1 MRTIAIANQ
10 KGGVGKSTTAINLS
24 AGLAYCGNKV
34 LLLDIDPQGHST
46 KGLNISTENQYTISD
61 ILCDESLLAKEAIQ
75 KTYIEN
81 LDILPSDLSL
91 AVAEMKLSTVG
102 AKEFKLRKKISS
114 LVYDYIII
122 DCPPTFGTL
131 TINTFLTAKEII
143 MPVQLGYFSLEGVD
157 NFLDAISFINRDI
170 GSVVNHEIQITGIV
184 ITFHDLRS
192 KLARQ
197 VNDMLVKLF
206 DKKLYKTVIPQNIK
220 LNEAQANGQCIFDYA
235 PESKGSEAYR
245 NLTEEVIKRKY
256 GRNG

>member
-24 AGLAYCGNKV
+24 AGLAFCGNKV
-34 LLLDIDPQGHST
+34 LLVDIDPQGHST
-46 KGLNISTENQYTISD
+46 KGVNISTQNILTIAD
-61 ILCDESLLAKEAIQ
+61 VLCDESLHAYSAIQ

-102 AKEFKLRKKISS
+102 AKEFKLRKKLSN
-114 LVYDYIII
+114 LNYDYIII

-131 TINTFLTAKEII
+131 TINTFLAAKEII
-143 MPVQLGYFSLEGVD
+143 MPVQLGYFSLEGID
-157 NFLDAISFINRDI
+157 NFLEAISFINRDI
-170 GSVVNHEIQITGIV
+170 GSVVNHEIQISGVV
-184 ITFHDLRS
+184 ITFFDLRS

-206 DKKLYKTVIPQNIK
+206 DSNLYNTVIPQNIK
-220 LNEAQANGQCIFDYA
+220 LNEAQANGKSIFDYA
-235 PESKGSEAYR
+235 PESKGAEAYK
-245 NLTEEVIKRKY
+245 NLTKEVIERKY
-256 GRNG
+256 GRN